1 MSLASV
7 VSGTRPFRYLSS
19 VPPTLSY
26 DQLVRSLKQGNI
38 APVYYFH
45 GEEIAL
51 RDDAVRAIVDRAVD
65 PAVRDFNFDQRTAST
80 LDEEQLLSLL
90 NTLPMMAERR
100 AVVLRDVESWQKKA
114 RARTALLRYLERPA
128 PETVLMLVQGDPES
142 KPDAEIAAHAVV
154 VNCERLPPDRALRW
168 IAHTAKTMGLE
179 IPADAAEHLL
189 HAVGNDLTAL
199 RAELEKLSALP
210 RETPIT
216 PQLVG
221 DLVGVRHGETVFD
234 WREAVLEGDTP
245 RAVILTPQVLAQSG
259 VSGVRLVT
267 LIGTTLAGLQVART
281 LHDKGTSGR
290 SLEEQLFKVL
300 LRARPFGLGDWKAEV
315 RRWASWAPQW
325 SAPRIRDALAS
336 ALAADKALKNTTISD
351 EEGIVM
357 ELVLRLGMGA
367 DAPERGL
374 RRAVAAVALFLSL
387 CVGIGAQT
395 AAAQTSPVVIAALS
409 LARDG
414 HLDSARVAVNG
425 LLTSTQPTDTLYP
438 EILYAAA
445 LLAPSVVDARRDL
458 QRVATEYALSPWA
471 DDALLR
477 LGQLEFANG
486 DYPAAT
492 RQLEKL
498 NTDFPGSLAVAEASL
513 WAARSYFALND
524 AATACRWLDT
534 GRSMAGDNV
543 ERMNELAYYE
553 PRCAAARRQVGK
565 AASADSVAAR
575 SADSTTGAALN
586 AARDSQPLA
595 ALPPSRPAAFS
606 VQIVAAGTESAA
618 KAALTRATQAGYKGA
633 VVHDGA
639 YWKVRLG
646 SYPSRDAAAAAA
658 KEIKTRLGGS
668 PFVVAP

>member
-1 MSLASV
+1 MSA
-7 VSGTRPFRYLSS
+7 
-19 VPPTLSY
+19 TLTF
-26 DQLVRSLKQGNI
+26 DQLVRSLKQGSI
-38 APVYYFH
+38 APVYYLY

-51 RDDAVRAIVDRAVD
+51 RDDAVRSVVDRAVD

-100 AVVLRDVESWQKKA
+100 AVVLRDVDSWQKKA

-128 PETVLMLVQGDPES
+128 PETVLVLVQGDPDG
-142 KPDAEIAAHAVV
+142 KPDPEFAGRAAT

-168 IAHTAKTMGLE
+168 IVHTAKTMHFE
-179 IPADAAEHLL
+179 IPLEAGEHLL

-199 RAELEKLSALP
+199 RAELEKFSALP
-210 RETPIT
+210 QGTELTAD
-216 PQLVG
+216 LVG
-221 DLVGVRHGETVFD
+221 DLVGVRHGETIFD
-234 WREAVLEGDTP
+234 WREAVLEGNTP
-245 RAVILTPQVLAQSG
+245 RAVELTPLVLAQSG
-259 VSGVRLVT
+259 VSGVKLVS
-267 LIGTTLAGLQVART
+267 LLGTTLAGLQVARA
-281 LHDKGTSGR
+281 LHDKGTNGR
-290 SLEEQLFKVL
+290 SLEDQLFKVL
-300 LRARPFGLGDWKAEV
+300 LRTRPFGLGEWKVEV
-315 RRWASWAPQW
+315 KRWARVAPQW
-325 SAPRIRDALAS
+325 SAERIRNALGS

-357 ELVLRLGMGA
+357 ELVLRLGAGA
-367 DAPERGL
+367 ETPGRGQ
-374 RRAVAAVALFLSL
+374 RRLVAAVALFLSL
-387 CVGIGAQT
+387 CFGFGSRPVE
-395 AAAQTSPVVIAALS
+395 AQTSPVVISALS

-414 HLDSARVAVNG
+414 HLDSARVTVSG
-425 LLTSTQPTDTLYP
+425 LLARTQMSDTLYP

-498 NTDFPGSLAVAEASL
+498 NTDFPGSPTLGEASL

-524 AATACRWLDT
+524 ATTACRWLDL
-534 GRSMAGDNV
+534 GRTMAGDNV

-553 PRCAAARRQVGK
+553 PRCQAARRPGGPV
-565 AASADSVAAR
+565 ASADTAAGKPDSVVPP
-575 SADSTTGAALN
+575 SGAAKPSAPPESLT
-586 AARDSQPLA
+586 
-595 ALPPSRPAAFS
+595 ALPPGRLAAFS
-606 VQIVAAGTESAA
+606 VQIVAASTESAA
-618 KAALTRATQAGYKGA
+618 TAALAKATQAGYKGM
-633 VVHDGA
+633 VVRDGA

-658 KEIKTRLGGS
+658 RDIKAKLGGA